1 MRATKQANRVGALAL
16 AAVLAVTGSACVT
29 TTGGGGGGAGQ
40 MDLGPTLS
48 VERFLNAAN
57 TRDLDAM
64 MRLFGTAEGPI
75 GDTGSTFGCA
85 FKRMGSWVGLGD
97 RCQSRQAVE
106 LRMDAIARI
115 IRHQDYRIGGE
126 EHVAGRKNPT
136 TQVTVD
142 LDLGP
147 RRVEGVPFVVVQAGR
162 GNWLIQEIALQ
173 RLTS

>member
-1 MRATKQANRVGALAL
+1 MRVKQANRVGGLAL
-16 AAVLAVTGSACVT
+16 AAIMAVSGSACVT
-29 TTGGGGGGAGQ
+29 TSGGGGGGGGE

-75 GDTGSTFGCA
+75 GDTGTTFGCA

-97 RCQSRQAVE
+97 RCQSRQTVE

-126 EHVAGRKNPT
+126 ERVAGRKSPT

-147 RRVEGVPFVVVQAGR
+147 RRVTGVPFVVVQAGR

-173 RLTS
+173 RLTG

>member
-1 MRATKQANRVGALAL
+1 MRAKRTKRWGTLATL
-16 AAVLAVTGSACVT
+16 GLLSLTGTACVST
-29 TTGGGGGGAGQ
+29 TTGSGAAAP
-40 MDLGPTLS
+40 MDLGATLS

-64 MRLFGTAEGPI
+64 MRLFGTADGPI
-75 GDTGSTFGCA
+75 GDTGGSFGCA

-97 RCQSRQAVE
+97 RCESRQAVE

-126 EHVAGRKNPT
+126 ERVAGRHNPT
-136 TQVTVD
+136 TAISVD

-147 RRVEGVPFVVVQAGR
+147 RAVQDVPFVVVRANG
-162 GNWLIQEIALQ
+162 GNWLIEQIGLE

>member
-1 MRATKQANRVGALAL
+1 MRARQSKRWGTWALL
-16 AAVLAVTGSACVT
+16 GLFSLTGTACVT
-29 TTGGGGGGAGQ
+29 TTTGSQAAGS

-57 TRDLDAM
+57 TRDLDSM
-64 MRLFGTAEGPI
+64 MRLFGTADGPI

-85 FKRMGSWVGLGD
+85 FKRMGSWIGLGD
-97 RCQSRQAVE
+97 RCESRQMVE

-126 EHVAGRKNPT
+126 ERVAGRLKPT
-136 TQVTVD
+136 TEISVD

-147 RRVEGVPFVVVQAGR
+147 RNVQGVPFVVVKANG
-162 GNWLIQEIALQ
+162 GSWLIEQIGLE